1 MTNRW
6 HPVIGGVLMNLALGT
21 LYAWSVF
28 VAPLEKEFGWTRTQT
43 SQTFTIAVVCF
54 ALTFIAAGRLQDR
67 KGPRIC
73 ALLGS
78 ILVSAGFVLTSFTT
92 SLLAL
97 YVFFGVIVGIG
108 NGFGYSAPTPV
119 GSKWFPDKR
128 GLVVGL
134 MVGGY
139 GGGQAIFGSL
149 ANFWLIPS
157 LGWRTTLQVLGAVF
171 FVMTLIGTAL
181 LKNPPPGYR
190 PPNWQPPPGAVAGGA
205 DFATGDM
212 LSTSTFY
219 FLWIAFGLGTTA
231 GLMTISQ
238 LVPFATSAGLDANIA
253 TIALVV
259 AAIGNA
265 GGRILSGAMSD
276 RFGRLA
282 TLKIM
287 LLLSAIAM
295 PSLFLWRREIV
306 LFWAFVTLVYWCYGT
321 QLSVFASTTAD
332 FFGTKN
338 FGMNY
343 GVLFTAWGT
352 AGIIGPLIAGRV
364 YDTFGDY
371 RYAFFGTAGL
381 ALVALASLS
390 MARPPTRQMVTK
402 TSSKAGVGASE
413 ASLRL

>member
-6 HPVIGGVLMNLALGT
+6 HPVIGGVLINLALGS

-78 ILVSAGFVLTSFTT
+78 VLVSAGFVLTSLTT
-92 SLLAL
+92 SLTAL
-97 YVFFGVIVGIG
+97 YVFFGVIVGVG

-149 ANFWLIPS
+149 ANFWMIPS
-157 LGWRTTLQVLGAVF
+157 LGWRTTFQILGAVF
-171 FVMTLIGTAL
+171 LVMTLVGTAL
-181 LKNPPPGYR
+181 LRNPPPGYR
-190 PPNWQPPPGAVAGGA
+190 PPNWQPPPGAVAAGT
-205 DFATGDM
+205 DFATRDM
-212 LSTSTFY
+212 LSTPTFY

-238 LVPFATSAGLDANIA
+238 LVPFATSAGLGANIA

-259 AAIGNA
+259 GAVGNA

-295 PSLFLWRREIV
+295 PSLFLWRQEAG
-306 LFWAFVTLVYWCYGT
+306 LFWFFVALVYWCYGT

-343 GVLFTAWGT
+343 GVLFTAWGV

-371 RYAFFGTAGL
+371 RYAFFVTAGL

-390 MARPPTRQMVTK
+390 IARPPAFMARPPVRQMVT
-402 TSSKAGVGASE
+402 
-413 ASLRL
+413 

>member
-1 MTNRW
+1 MTTNRW
-6 HPVIGGVLMNLALGT
+6 HPVIGGVLMNLALGS

-43 SQTFTIAVVCF
+43 SRTFTIAVVCF
-54 ALTFIAAGRLQDR
+54 ALTFIFAGRLQDR
-67 KGPRIC
+67 RGPRLC

-78 ILVSAGFVLTSFTT
+78 ILVSAGFVLTSFTS
-92 SLLAL
+92 SLTAL
-97 YVFFGVIVGIG
+97 YVLFGVIVGIG

-149 ANFWLIPS
+149 ANYWLIPTF
-157 LGWRTTLQVLGAVF
+157 GWRATFQILAAVF
-171 FVMTLIGTAL
+171 MVMTLAGTAL
-181 LKNPPPGYR
+181 LKNPPQGYR
-190 PPNWQPPPGAVAGGA
+190 PPNWTPPGGAASSGA
-205 DFATGDM
+205 DFTTREMLATP
-212 LSTSTFY
+212 TFY
-219 FLWIAFGLGTTA
+219 ALWIAYCLGATA

-238 LVPFATSAGLDANIA
+238 LVPFANSVGLGANVA

-259 AAIGNA
+259 SAVGNA

-276 RFGRLA
+276 RFGRVVTLRIMVLA
-282 TLKIM
+282 
-287 LLLSAIAM
+287 SAIAM
-295 PSLFLWRREIV
+295 PSLFLWREQAV
-306 LFWAFVTLVYWCYGT
+306 LFWGLVVLVYWCYGT

-343 GVLFTAWGT
+343 GVLFTAWGA
-352 AGIIGPLIAGRV
+352 AGILGPQIAGRV

-371 RYAFFGTAGL
+371 RYAFFATAGL
-381 ALVALASLS
+381 ALVALAAL
-390 MARPPTRQMVTK
+390 MAARTPTR
-402 TSSKAGVGASE
+402 AA
-413 ASLRL
+413 AA